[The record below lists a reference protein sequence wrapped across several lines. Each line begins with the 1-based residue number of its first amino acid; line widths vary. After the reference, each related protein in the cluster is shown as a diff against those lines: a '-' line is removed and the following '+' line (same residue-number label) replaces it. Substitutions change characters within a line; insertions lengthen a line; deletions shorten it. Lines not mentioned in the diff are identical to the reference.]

1 MFWYSSVISPQV
13 AHDKSRPLSV
23 VANHKVIQDVG
34 TAFSVRLKASE
45 IELIM
50 TEGKVIIGQLNKK
63 QEVNETTLVIP
74 SSSLAVSKDEMASLG
89 IANTVSVIN
98 KKLIKKNLSW
108 RQGNL
113 VFNDEALDEAM
124 AEVSR
129 YTSVTFEIADEDLK
143 KIKITGRLKLL
154 MLKT

>member
-1 MFWYSSVISPQV
+1 M
-13 AHDKSRPLSV
+13 
-23 VANHKVIQDVG
+23 IQDVG

>member
-1 MFWYSSVISPQV
+1 
-13 AHDKSRPLSV
+13 
-23 VANHKVIQDVG
+23 VIQDVG

>member
-1 MFWYSSVISPQV
+1 MQAV
-13 AHDKSRPLSV
+13 D
-23 VANHKVIQDVG
+23 
-34 TAFSVRLKASE
+34 TAFSVRVKASE

-50 TEGKVIIGQLNKK
+50 TEGKVIIGRLNKK
-63 QEVNETTLVIP
+63 QEINETTLVIP
-74 SSSLAVSKDEMASLG
+74 SSSLAVSKGEMAALG
-89 IANTVSVIN
+89 IGNTVSVIN